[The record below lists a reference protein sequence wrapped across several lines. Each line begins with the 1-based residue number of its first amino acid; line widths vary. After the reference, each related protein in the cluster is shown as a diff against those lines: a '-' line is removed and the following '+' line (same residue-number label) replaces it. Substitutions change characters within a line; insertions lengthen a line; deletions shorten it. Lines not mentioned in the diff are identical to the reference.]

1 MLRQKQERIG
11 MRAPESPCDGTNPGR
26 SARSRYAAYPEEQ
39 LILGDDTIL
48 LVLRQIPRNGA
59 QESLTG
65 ATKCLNP

>member
-1 MLRQKQERIG
+1 MLQQKQETMA
-11 MRAPESPCDGTNPGR
+11 MRVSERPCEEAIPGR